1 MIEQAPVLKTVL
13 IGEGGVGKT
22 SIALRYTEDTFD
34 EHMKITIGANFA
46 SKKVEVEG
54 SSLTLMLWDLGG
66 QPRFREIVSGYFRGA
81 KLAIAVY
88 DVTRSFSLERIPD
101 WINRM
106 RETAPEC
113 QILFVGNK
121 VDARVDGSGVSLE
134 EAKEFAAKYEA
145 DCMEVSAKSGKGV
158 VEMFETAAKMLVERH
173 LVTEKTLPNNVCIG
187 G

>member
-1 MIEQAPVLKTVL
+1 
-13 IGEGGVGKT
+13 
-22 SIALRYTEDTFD
+22 
-34 EHMKITIGANFA
+34 
-46 SKKVEVEG
+46 
-54 SSLTLMLWDLGG
+54 
-66 QPRFREIVSGYFRGA
+66 
-81 KLAIAVY
+81 
-88 DVTRSFSLERIPD
+88 
-101 WINRM
+101 M